1 MTHFL
6 RFILYLF
13 LPTLMAKAFNVSVGT
28 ATECAPFT
36 ISWTGGQSPFQISI
50 FPVYDVPRFYS
61 VPSSAY
67 SGNQGSYTISQL
79 PLSQGKKFVLTISDA
94 TGFATGGTT
103 DVIQVA
109 GSTSSSACNTTSPSL
124 SYTFNLPSSLQQCA
138 PYVFNGYQGATLPV
152 TFLGLIPGGE
162 AFVLQSGVTTTSY
175 TWTANIQAGTSII
188 FAMLDAQ
195 NKTGGSSDLETVQLS
210 NDASCLSSSSPS
222 STASIPQSSQTG
234 SSSPTSSSTKLSTA
248 TIIGIVGGGLV
259 ALAAL
264 VFLGVFL
271 IRKRRKSHSMYT
283 LATSRNAPLLHSGE
297 LHDDPGTSTNAH
309 VYPFPY
315 QRDHV
320 RPSLSSGQTT
330 PGMPNRALQD
340 AYSLPR
346 TSTSFAQGS
355 VSTGTP
361 NFAPYSDAD
370 MSPPSSTRGKG
381 SMTVMA
387 APTQFILHTDA
398 EDVPPAASRVI
409 ELPPQYSERPG
420 SGWQPSQSRPLS
432 SGTVYGDTDLA
443 YASTALDPNSGHARP
458 H

>member
-1 MTHFL
+1 M
-6 RFILYLF
+6 
-13 LPTLMAKAFNVSVGT
+13 SVGT
-28 ATECAPFT
+28 ATECSPFT

-50 FPVYDVPRFYS
+50 FPAFDVPQFYS

-79 PLSQGKKFVLTISDA
+79 LLPQGKKFVLTISDA

-109 GSTSSSACNTTSPSL
+109 GSTSSSDCNTTSPAL

-138 PYVFNGYQGATLPV
+138 PYVFNGYQGAVLPITL
-152 TFLGLIPGGE
+152 LGLIPGGE
-162 AFVLQSGVTTTSY
+162 SFVLQSGVTTTSY
-175 TWTANIQAGTSII
+175 TWTADIQAGTSIM
-188 FAMLDAQ
+188 FAMLDAE
-195 NKTGGSSDLETVQLS
+195 NRTGGSSDLETVELS

-222 STASIPQSSQTG
+222 STASIPQSSQSG
-234 SSSPTSSSTKLSTA
+234 SSSPSTSTSKKVSSA
-248 TIIGIVGGGLV
+248 TIIGIVAGGLV

-283 LATSRNAPLLHSGE
+283 LATTRNAPLLHSGE
-297 LHDDPGTSTNAH
+297 LHDDPDTSTNAH

-315 QRDHV
+315 QRDLV
-320 RPSLSSGQTT
+320 RPSVPSGQTT
-330 PGMPNRALQD
+330 PSMSNFAPQD

-346 TSTSFAQGS
+346 TSTSLPQTS
-355 VSTGTP
+355 VGTGTS
-361 NFAPYSDAD
+361 NFAPYSDVG
-370 MSPPSSTRGKG
+370 MSSTLSSARGKG
-381 SMTVMA
+381 SMTVMT
-387 APTQFILHTDA
+387 APTRFILHTDA
-398 EDVPPAASRVI
+398 EDAPPAVSQVI

-432 SGTVYGDTDLA
+432 SGTVHRDTELA
-443 YASTALDPNSGHARP
+443 YASTALDPDSNHARP